1 MDSVGRSTVV
11 VNPEL
16 GIDDIEI
23 PTDVAFTMYAPYIQ
37 RRLKRMGMSDADALK
52 AVRDKTDY
60 ARRALEREL
69 EERPVIYSRAPAWH
83 KFSINAGNVKLTDG
97 DAIGTNPY
105 VAAGMGMDYDG
116 DTINV
121 HVPSSDEAVKEAY
134 EKLMPSKDPF
144 SDRMEG
150 KIVPLPKQE
159 QIMGL
164 YSASISDDDRT
175 YDFNTEEEAL
185 HAIKIGQVPTTA
197 NVNILQGVKRASVWL
212 NEEMK
217 ENIIKKY
224 PFKNPKTGKFM
235 HTQKQNQQELNV
247 SSEIKENTES

>member
-1 MDSVGRSTVV
+1 MLAKTMDSVGRSTVV

-16 GIDDIEI
+16 GIDEIEI
-23 PTDVAFTMYAPYIQ
+23 PTDMAFTMYAPYVQ
-37 RRLKRMGMSDADALK
+37 RRLKRMGMKDSDALK
-52 AVRDKTDY
+52 HVVDRTPY
-60 ARRALEREL
+60 AKSALEKEL
-69 EERPVIYSRAPAWH
+69 EVRPVIYSRAPAWH
-83 KFSINAGNVKLTDG
+83 KFSINAGTVKLTDG

-134 EKLMPSKDPF
+134 DKLMPSKDPF

-164 YSASISDDDRT
+164 YSASISDDQRT
-175 YDFNTEEEAL
+175 YDFDTEEEAL
-185 HAIKIGQVPTTA
+185 RAIKQGKVPTTA
-197 NVNILQGVKRASVWL
+197 NINILHGVKRANVW
-212 NEEMK
+212 
-217 ENIIKKY
+217 
-224 PFKNPKTGKFM
+224 
-235 HTQKQNQQELNV
+235 
-247 SSEIKENTES
+247 

>member
-1 MDSVGRSTVV
+1 MIAKTMDGVGRSTVV

-23 PTDVAFTMYAPYIQ
+23 PTDMAFTMYAPYIQ

-52 AVRDKTDY
+52 AVRDQTDY
-60 ARRALEREL
+60 AKRALETEL
-69 EERPVIYSRAPAWH
+69 KERPVIYSRAPAWH
-83 KFSINAGNVKLTDG
+83 KFSINAGNVKLTEG
-97 DAIGTNPY
+97 SAIGTNPY

-134 EKLMPSKDPF
+134 EKLMPSVDPF

-185 HAIKIGQVPTTA
+185 HAIKTGQVPTTA
-197 NVNILQGVKRASVWL
+197 NVNILQGVKRASVW
-212 NEEMK
+212 
-217 ENIIKKY
+217 
-224 PFKNPKTGKFM
+224 
-235 HTQKQNQQELNV
+235 
-247 SSEIKENTES
+247 